1 MWEWGLSTFCFF
13 LLPSVTS
20 PLRSLSLSP
29 TTSPQVSPTEMIKS
43 KSDCFEESPKNRPVG
58 QNQWQQQ
65 IAGSF
70 VLLRILRYTFSLY
83 IHPCFVFI
91 GCWFLFGQIRNQS
104 ESQKAIT
111 ITFTSYLQV
120 HTGLDPAA
128 VRFKERLLY
137 RGVCFEEEEDLTSR
151 QCKVSCCI
159 LNLPSV
165 WSPAIHIPRTKI
177 FYWRLMK
184 LPWSWALALLFPPTL
199 LCKSDR
205 LHLANFRQPFALAP
219 SGNYLPF

>member
-20 PLRSLSLSP
+20 PLWSLSLSP

-151 QCKVSCCI
+151 QCKVSLLRKVKWNPICI
-159 LNLPSV
+159 G
-165 WSPAIHIPRTKI
+165 A
-177 FYWRLMK
+177 
-184 LPWSWALALLFPPTL
+184 
-199 LCKSDR
+199 
-205 LHLANFRQPFALAP
+205 FRQLSSFLATVK
-219 SGNYLPF
+219 SFLFWLIIFSRAIISTMLCDLRWWKSFLEYRHY